1 MAQYLIIVGRMNRL
15 FLLIFVL
22 SLFFVPS
29 RALEERDTAAVFN
42 QVLSSFRTGAS
53 KELAKHFEP
62 SIFLNLNGQN
72 GNYSRTQAEFIL
84 KDFFRKN
91 PPKDFTILHKGGNGG
106 ASLYYV
112 GTYVSENSQFRVL
125 IKGNPNDDRF
135 RIFSMEILQM
145 NSYSTTRVRN

>member
-1 MAQYLIIVGRMNRL
+1 MILVSRMNKIL
-15 FLLIFVL
+15 LLVFLA

-29 RALEERDTAAVFN
+29 RVLEDRDTAAVFN
-42 QVLSSFRTGAS
+42 QVLASFRTGSS

-62 SIFLNLNGQN
+62 SILLNLNGQN
-72 GNYSRTQAEFIL
+72 GNYSKTQAEFIL

-91 PPKDFTILHKGGNGG
+91 PPKDFSILHKGGNGN

-112 GTYVSENSQFRVL
+112 GTYLSENSQFRVL
-125 IKGNPNDDRF
+125 IKGNPKDDGF

-145 NSYSTTRVRN
+145 NSYSTTRLRD